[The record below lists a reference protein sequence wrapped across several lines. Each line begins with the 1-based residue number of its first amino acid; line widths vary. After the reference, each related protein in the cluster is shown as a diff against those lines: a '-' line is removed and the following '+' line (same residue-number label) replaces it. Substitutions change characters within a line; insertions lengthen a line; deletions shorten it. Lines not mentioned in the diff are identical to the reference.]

1 MTDAALANAALVGA
15 VPAPDLH
22 VMTYNIRRRLPALPH
37 SPDRWDTRKQLLRT
51 LLEAEQPTLLGAQE
65 ALADQ
70 VDFVGGI
77 LGAHY
82 RWVGTG
88 RQADGS
94 DESNPIFYDTRR
106 LDLTGWRQ
114 WALSETP
121 EMPGSRSWGN
131 MVRRVVVSADFT
143 DIATNARLL
152 AFNTHFDHL
161 SWRSRLRSAS
171 FLLDRIRLA
180 RAAEPDAAVVVT
192 GDFNA
197 NADSAVYR
205 RLTEDGVLR
214 DTWTTAAR
222 QLSPQWGTI
231 SHYKRRRPGGARI
244 DFVLVGPGVQVQ
256 SVGINAVRFD
266 GRAASDHEP
275 VQAVLRL
282 FPEPESGAAATVVG
296 PGEATP

>member
-1 MTDAALANAALVGA
+1 MTDAALADAALVGA
-15 VPAPDLH
+15 VPPPDLH

-51 LLEAEQPTLLGAQE
+51 LLSAEQPTLLGAQE
-65 ALADQ
+65 ALPDQ
-70 VDFVGGI
+70 VEVVAGI
-77 LGAHY
+77 LGSHY

-94 DESNPIFYDTRR
+94 DESTPIFYDTHR
-106 LDLTGWRQ
+106 LELTGWRQ
-114 WALSETP
+114 WSLSDTP
-121 EMPGSRSWGN
+121 EIPGSRSWGN
-131 MVRRVVVSADFT
+131 LVRRIVVSADFT
-143 DIATNARLL
+143 DTATNTRIL

-161 SWRSRLRSAS
+161 SWRSRLKSAI
-171 FLLDRIRLA
+171 FLLEKIRLA

-205 RLTEDGVLR
+205 RLTEDGALR
-214 DTWTTAAR
+214 DTWTAADT
-222 QLSPQWGTI
+222 QLTPQWGTI

-244 DFVLVGPGVQVQ
+244 DFVLVGPGVHVR
-256 SVGINAVRFD
+256 SAGINAVRFD
-266 GRAASDHEP
+266 GHAASDHEP

-282 FPEPESGAAATVVG
+282 PAEPETGTASPGDATL
-296 PGEATP
+296 